1 MQSEPKRILQVVTY
15 MDMGGIE
22 SFLMNLYRSI
32 DRNVVQFDFLM
43 HREVPTY
50 FDAEIESLGGRIHRL
65 PPIRPD
71 TFLRYRM
78 ALARFFREHPEYRI
92 IHCHNNAYSMFVLR
106 EAEKHGVPVR
116 IAHSHLAFP
125 TLGLVKRITYDHCRA
140 RINRYTTHRFACSAA
155 AGDWLYSGG
164 EYKVFPNAIHT
175 ERFRYSEET
184 RLRMRRELSLADALT
199 VIHVGRFDQQK
210 NHDFLIDAFAAL
222 VRKAPDALLLLVGD
236 GVLRPRIEEKVRTLG
251 LEGSVRFL
259 GIRSDV
265 PDLLQAA
272 DVFAFPS
279 LYEGLPVTLIEA
291 QASGIPCVI
300 SDTITS
306 EVCVTD
312 LAQALPIREPDLW
325 ADAILSGRGL
335 PRRDTSGEIV
345 RSGYDIHAAAQMLT
359 NFYLNG
365 GAL

>member
-1 MQSEPKRILQVVTY
+1 MRREPKRILQVVTY

-22 SFLMNLYRSI
+22 SFLMNLYRNI
-32 DRNVVQFDFLM
+32 DRDIVQFDFLM

-50 FDAEIESLGGRIHRL
+50 FDEEIESLGGRIYRL

-78 ALARFFREHPEYRI
+78 ALSRFFREHPEYRV

-116 IAHSHLAFP
+116 IAHSHMAFP
-125 TLGLVKRITYDHCRA
+125 TLGLIKRVTYDYCRS
-140 RINRYTTHRFACSAA
+140 RINRYTTHRLACSAA

-164 EYKVFPNAIHT
+164 EYKVFPNAIQTQHF
-175 ERFRYSEET
+175 RFSEAT
-184 RLRMRRELSLADALT
+184 RHRLRQELSLADALT
-199 VIHVGRFDQQK
+199 VIHVGRFDDMK
-210 NHDFLIDAFAAL
+210 NHAFLIDAFAAL
-222 VRKAPDALLLLVGD
+222 VRKEPGAVLLLVGD
-236 GVLRPRIEEKVRTLG
+236 GVLRPTMEEKVRDLG
-251 LEGSVRFL
+251 IERSVRFL
-259 GIRSDV
+259 GIRKDV

-291 QASGIPCVI
+291 QAAGIPCVI
-300 SDTITS
+300 SDTITA

-312 LAQALPIREPDLW
+312 LVESLPIRDPELW
-325 ADAILSGRGL
+325 ADAIRRNQGL
-335 PRRDTSGEIV
+335 PRRDTFDEIV
-345 RSGYDIHAAAQMLT
+345 HSGYDIHAAAQRLT

-365 GAL
+365 EPL